1 MAMLEPVWKFP
12 PAHLHLPGSRIDV
25 WRASLDRPGWQ
36 VRRLMCLLSD
46 AERSRAGQFYF
57 ARDRHRFIVGRG
69 VLRIILGRY
78 LATSPVHLDF
88 RYGPTGKPALFASPA
103 GPTIEF
109 NLSHSGG
116 LILCA
121 VTSHGKIGID
131 VERVRAVADRLTERI
146 LSPREQ
152 AVFRALSPEQRQPAL
167 FCAWTGKEAYLK
179 GCGRGLSRALD
190 RIDVSLAPFEP
201 ARPPRIADDPRAG
214 FGWSLRRLAPAPGYL
229 ATVASVGGDASPLT
243 YWQWPEWL

>member
-12 PAHLHLPGSRIDV
+12 PTDIDLPSSRVDV
-25 WRASLDRPGWQ
+25 WRASLDPPGWR
-36 VRRLMCLLSD
+36 VGRLMCLLSD
-46 AERSRAGQFYF
+46 AERERAGQFHF
-57 ARDRHRFIVGRG
+57 ARDRRRFIVGRG
-69 VLRIILGRY
+69 ILRIILGRY

-88 RYGPTGKPALFASPA
+88 RYEPAGKPALAAAPA
-103 GPTIEF
+103 GSGIEF

-121 VTSHGKIGID
+121 VTCQGKIGVD
-131 VERVRAVADRLTERI
+131 VERVRALADRLAERI

-152 AVFRALSPEQRQPAL
+152 AVFRALPPEQRQPAL

-179 GCGRGLSRALD
+179 GCGQGLSRAMG

-201 ARPPRIADDPRAG
+201 ARPPTITGDPRAG
-214 FGWSLRRLAPAPGYL
+214 FGWTLQRLAPAPGYL
-229 ATVASVGGDASPLT
+229 AAVASVAGDASPLT
-243 YWQWPEWL
+243 YWQWPEWR